1 VAPPGRAQAEEKIA
15 MSDGPL
21 GERKKA
27 LEDSFFAKENAKLLA
42 NLRDERE
49 KRAAKEGLAEMSGI
63 DDGALLDKLVSLDI
77 TPDSWAAL
85 ALVPLV
91 EVAWADGKM
100 DDKERRA
107 VLTAAEA
114 GGVTAGTPSAKL
126 LESWLSRRP
135 DGRLMESWGAYIV
148 EICGSL
154 GVAERARLCQEIVG
168 RARTVAE
175 ATGGLLGF
183 GNRVGPEEK
192 IVLSELEKAFDT

>member
-1 VAPPGRAQAEEKIA
+1 

-21 GERKKA
+21 GDRKKA

-42 NLRDERE
+42 HLRDERG

-63 DDGALLDKLVSLDI
+63 SDSELLDKLVALGI
-77 TPDSWAAL
+77 TPDTWAAL

-100 DDKERRA
+100 EEKERRA

-114 GGVTAGTPSAKL
+114 GGVTPGSASAKL
-126 LESWLSRRP
+126 LESWLTRRP

-154 GVAERARLCQEIVG
+154 GLSQRENLCKEIVG
-168 RARTVAE
+168 RARGVAE
-175 ATGGLLGF
+175 ATGGLLGL

-192 IVLSELEKAFDT
+192 TVLADLERAFDA